1 MSGYIILHI
10 SARQGANGE
19 MEEDQRQWYSKPA
32 PSSTNSTK
40 PRMTKLW
47 RTLMWPRRLMFLKSS
62 NVSSN
67 LFSGQFWFVQVAI
80 LKEKQSNNLY
90 RAANHH
96 QTVCSTDMCST
107 VAALRPDVGV
117 IVAVVT
123 ADMWYVLAMFWLC
136 IGYVM
141 SWVRNQSLT
150 DPPGTSQAQ
159 YQQQPQR
166 QAGVWKPDLDR
177 TGHKENS
184 KDTWGK
190 CSYHHGAN
198 QRRFINLDDL
208 KSLRSSRT
216 KASWSNSHISTFL
229 SFSTP
234 VAPTVYV

>member
-107 VAALRPDVGV
+107 VATLRPDVGV

-141 SWVRNQSLT
+141 SWVRNS
-150 DPPGTSQAQ
+150 PYRSAWYEPGTVSAAATA
-159 YQQQPQR
+159 PGGR
-166 QAGVWKPDLDR
+166 LKPDLDR

-184 KDTWGK
+184 KDTWV
-190 CSYHHGAN
+190 SAVITMA
-198 QRRFINLDDL
+198 RIREDL
-208 KSLRSSRT
+208 LT
-216 KASWSNSHISTFL
+216 WMISK
-229 SFSTP
+229 
-234 VAPTVYV
+234 V